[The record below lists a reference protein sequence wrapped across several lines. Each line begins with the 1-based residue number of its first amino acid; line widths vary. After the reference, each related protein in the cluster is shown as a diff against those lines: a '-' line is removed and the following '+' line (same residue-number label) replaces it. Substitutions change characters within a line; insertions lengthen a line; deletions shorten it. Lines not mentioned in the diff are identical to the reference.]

1 MEHRVIDRTRFFDRR
16 FPTVSDKHPISLGK
30 AAFCG
35 FFNAFSVYAGEC
47 PRCGRAHAERAMPI
61 KSRGTPTKNT

>member
-16 FPTVSDKHPISLGK
+16 FQTVSDKHPIPSGK

-35 FFNAFSVYAGEC
+35 FF
-47 PRCGRAHAERAMPI
+47 
-61 KSRGTPTKNT
+61 